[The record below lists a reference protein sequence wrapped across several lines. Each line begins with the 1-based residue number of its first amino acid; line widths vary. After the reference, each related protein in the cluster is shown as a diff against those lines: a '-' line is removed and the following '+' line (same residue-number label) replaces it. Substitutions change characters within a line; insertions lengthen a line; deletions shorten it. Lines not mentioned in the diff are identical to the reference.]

1 MTAPPETMGTRK
13 TAAMR
18 RVGPWRRLPSP
29 IDGSVT
35 SLRLA
40 GQGLPSAPRCRR
52 HGGPGSGSRH
62 GVGYAKSKIR
72 LTDPQVAAGLGVV
85 STQGRRHGVLVVL
98 PSRAAMRLRGQDVA
112 FSLGFVC
119 ARFILDRLVYK
130 VCGLVG
136 VVPVKPAAWYGDE
149 EEEEARDLFGS
160 NNKEYVK
167 TRVATT

>member
-1 MTAPPETMGTRK
+1 M
-13 TAAMR
+13 
-18 RVGPWRRLPSP
+18 
-29 IDGSVT
+29 
-35 SLRLA
+35 
-40 GQGLPSAPRCRR
+40 
-52 HGGPGSGSRH
+52 
-62 GVGYAKSKIR
+62 
-72 LTDPQVAAGLGVV
+72 
-85 STQGRRHGVLVVL
+85 

-112 FSLGFVC
+112 FSLGFFC